1 MQMKDMFGPGD
12 EAGQPS
18 NSRYKWK
25 QKALAA
31 GILGTISVG
40 AFVAVD
46 VAEKEPARKA
56 TTETALITLRPDGTD
71 KDVLIARY
79 DANFVALRSEIE
91 DVRREAAATEARLRG
106 VIADQKAQL
115 ETQSGE
121 VKDLKAIAGRAGLT
135 PRPGETPEE
144 TEARIKALLK
154 ANDDAAYIAK
164 LSSQFGSRKPGKV
177 FHTDISKN
185 DPAGT
190 PADMPD
196 SSPTLPDISQGV
208 KAPPEAV
215 STTRQPSSGSRL
227 VMVTLPAPGAPAP
240 AAPRVGPGP
249 SINPDKPLAMNRA
262 AGTTVADY
270 LPAGSFVRARLL
282 TGVYASTG
290 AGAASQPLPMVIR
303 LEDTAV
309 LPNAWRSQVTACHV
323 TASATGDL
331 SSERAFV
338 RLDRLSCVGKKGEA
352 LDVRVSGYA
361 VGEDGKVGIRGRL
374 VTRSGQAIAS
384 ALSVGLLSGLG
395 ESVTRSSE
403 EVTTSITGTQSKRYT
418 NAWLSGMGEGLSD
431 AMNRITDYYLRLADR
446 IFPVLEVDAG
456 RPVDLVFS
464 QGVLLADP
472 SKR

>member
-1 MQMKDMFGPGD
+1 MQLKDIFSASSD
-12 EAGQPS
+12 DVSQPS
-18 NSRYKWK
+18 NSSLRFK

-31 GILGTISVG
+31 TILATLAII
-40 AFVAVD
+40 AFIAVEASD
-46 VAEKEPARKA
+46 TKPARKA
-56 TTETALITLRPDGTD
+56 PPEAAMITLRPDGTD

-79 DANFVALRSEIE
+79 DANFLALSRRIE
-91 DVRREAAATEARLRG
+91 EVQREAAATETRLRAI
-106 VIADQKAQL
+106 IADQKSWL
-115 ETQSGE
+115 ETQTSE

-144 TEARIKALLK
+144 TEARIKSLLK
-154 ANDDAAYIAK
+154 ANDDAAYISK
-164 LSSQFGSRKPGKV
+164 LSSQFGSKTPGKV
-177 FHTDISKN
+177 FHTD
-185 DPAGT
+185 PARNT
-190 PADMPD
+190 NEPA
-196 SSPTLPDISQGV
+196 SSIVPALPDISGGV
-208 KAPPEAV
+208 KVPDEAHAAARQAV
-215 STTRQPSSGSRL
+215 SGPRL
-227 VMVTLPAPGAPAP
+227 AMVTLPPPAAPTPP
-240 AAPRVGPGP
+240 APRVGPTP
-249 SINPDKPLAMNRA
+249 TLNPDTPLQVNRA
-262 AGTTVADY
+262 AGTTVEDY
-270 LPAGSFVRARLL
+270 LPAGSFVRGRLL

-303 LEDTAV
+303 LENTAV

-361 VGEDGKVGIRGRL
+361 VGEDGKVGVRGKL

-395 ESVTRSSE
+395 ESITRSSE
-403 EVTTSITGTQSKRYT
+403 EVTTSITGTQSKRYK
-418 NAWLSGMGEGLSD
+418 NAWMSGMGEGLSD
-431 AMNRITDYYLRLADR
+431 SMDRITDYYLRLADR

>member
-1 MQMKDMFGPGD
+1 MQMKDLFGGAD
-12 EAGQPS
+12 AAGQPS
-18 NSRYKWK
+18 NSRLKWK

-40 AFVAVD
+40 AFVAVES
-46 VAEKEPARKA
+46 AEKAPVRKA
-56 TTETALITLRPDGTD
+56 PVETAMITLRPDGTD

-79 DANFVALRSEIE
+79 DANFVALRREID
-91 DVRREAAATEARLRG
+91 DVKREAAASEARLRG
-106 VIADQKAQL
+106 VIAEQKTLL
-115 ETQSGE
+115 ESLSGE
-121 VKDLKAIAGRAGLT
+121 VKDLKAIANRAGLT
-135 PRPGETPEE
+135 PKPGETPEE

-164 LSSQFGSRKPGKV
+164 LSSQFGSQKPGKV

-185 DPAGT
+185 T
-190 PADMPD
+190 PDGA
-196 SSPTLPDISQGV
+196 PTPSAPSLPDISQGV
-208 KAPPEAV
+208 KAPPEGA
-215 STTRQPSSGSRL
+215 SAAARATTSGSRL
-227 VMVTLPAPGAPAP
+227 VMVTLPAPAAPAP
-240 AAPRVGPGP
+240 SAPRVGPGP

-403 EVTTSITGTQSKRYT
+403 EVTTSITGTQSKRYK

-431 AMNRITDYYLRLADR
+431 SMNRITDYYLRLADR